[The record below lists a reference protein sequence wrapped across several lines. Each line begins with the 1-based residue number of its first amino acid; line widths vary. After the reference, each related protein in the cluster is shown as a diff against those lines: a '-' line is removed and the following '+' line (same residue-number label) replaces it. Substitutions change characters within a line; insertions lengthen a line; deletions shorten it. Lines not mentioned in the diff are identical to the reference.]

1 MPFFKKMNIEAYR
14 AAARLLADGQTEIAI
29 EKLREIIEEEP
40 KHKNALIAM
49 GVALIQIQEQP
60 SIDNQQTTEAF
71 EYLDKAASL
80 SPKNPV
86 AVFNKGVCLRE
97 IGMLHEALVQ
107 FDAVLAIEKKN
118 PLSILHKAEI
128 NYELGNWREALKLAK
143 LALARDPGLAGS
155 MEWVKDAMKKAGL
168 MDEEG
173 NVIGTLEEEPDGN
186 T

>member
-14 AAARLLADGQTEIAI
+14 AAARLLAEGQTEIAI
-29 EKLREIIEEEP
+29 EKLREIIEDEP

-49 GVALIQIQEQP
+49 GVALIQIQETP
-60 SIDNQQTTEAF
+60 SINDPRTTQAF
-71 EYLDKAASL
+71 EYLDKAAAL
-80 SPKNPV
+80 KRKDPV

-97 IGMLHEALVQ
+97 LGMLDEALEQ

-128 NYELGNWREALKLAK
+128 NYELGNWKEALKLAK

-173 NVIGTLEEEPDGN
+173 NVIGTLEEEPEGN